1 MTLSDILRDSSTG
14 FRGSLG
20 ISVRHL
26 GTGEDASMNGDEV
39 YPSASVRKIA
49 IIAEAYRQG
58 EAGAFSLD
66 ASMVLRHEDKVPGT
80 GILRE
85 LSPGLVITHR
95 DLISLMMI
103 LSDNTATDYIMG
115 VLGRER
121 INANLKRLGLKRTRI
136 VAGSRAVLFDMI
148 GLDDLPEEEKT
159 IDVFKKRSRGTPMAG
174 SWSAGTKYNNVTT
187 PNEMLEL
194 IESIVRCEG
203 ISEESSRAILETMS
217 RCQTGVNRIPKY
229 LPRRVVEVAHKTG
242 SLPGVRNDAG
252 LITLLETGERYILS
266 CFTSGA
272 VDDLEAEEA
281 IARVSKGVYDY
292 FTGN

>member
-115 VLGRER
+115 VLSRER

-159 IDVFKKRSRGTPMAG
+159 IDVFRKRSRGTPRAG

-187 PNEMLEL
+187 PNEVLEL

-217 RCQTGVNRIPKY
+217 RCQTGANRIPKY

>member
-1 MTLSDILRDSSTG
+1 
-14 FRGSLG
+14 
-20 ISVRHL
+20 VRHL
-26 GTGEDASMNGDEV
+26 GTGESASMNGDEV
-39 YPSASVRKIA
+39 FPSASVRKIA
-49 IIAEAYRQG
+49 VIAEAYRQG
-58 EAGAFSLD
+58 EAGAFSID
-66 ASMVLRHEDKVPGT
+66 TTMVLRHEDKVPGT

-85 LSPGLVITHR
+85 LSPGLVITYR

-148 GLDDLPEEEKT
+148 GLDDLPEEDKT
-159 IDVFKKRSRGTPMAG
+159 IDVFRKRSRGARLAG

-194 IESIVRCEG
+194 IECIVRCKG
-203 ISEESSRAILETMS
+203 ISEESSKAILETMS
-217 RCQTGVNRIPKY
+217 RCQTGANRIPKY
-229 LPRRVVEVAHKTG
+229 LPKRVIEVAHKTG

-272 VDDLEAEEA
+272 ADDLEAEEV
-281 IARVSKGVYDY
+281 IAMVSKSVYDY
-292 FTGN
+292 FTGK